1 MILYTDQL
9 KGKKWNI
16 ETKRS
21 HHKNKE
27 GKYKKDKYLNNIITF
42 DIECTSAWL
51 QDDQIITYRKGKTND
66 YWNSLEPLS
75 LCYLWQC
82 SIDDTVYYG
91 RVLESFLW
99 LLKDLPEGV
108 HIIIWVHNLS
118 YEFQF
123 LCNIL
128 TWDKVFARLP
138 HKPMKATSEEFPLI
152 EFRCTYIL
160 TRLSLASWGK
170 QLGVHK
176 AVGDLDYDKLR
187 TPLTPLTDIELHYGE
202 QDCLVVYNL
211 LNFTKSR

>member
-66 YWNSLEPLS
+66 YWNSLEPLA

-118 YEFQF
+118 
-123 LCNIL
+123 
-128 TWDKVFARLP
+128 
-138 HKPMKATSEEFPLI
+138 
-152 EFRCTYIL
+152 
-160 TRLSLASWGK
+160 
-170 QLGVHK
+170 
-176 AVGDLDYDKLR
+176 
-187 TPLTPLTDIELHYGE
+187 
-202 QDCLVVYNL
+202 
-211 LNFTKSR
+211 